1 MHPQGRTAGTVWR
14 QRSLCVFRGAASAA
28 PFFMRKAALS
38 VEEQVDYRK
47 MYLQMLDAAEHAL
60 AALDEARAL
69 LIAAEQAAEET
80 YIGRD

>member
-1 MHPQGRTAGTVWR
+1 
-14 QRSLCVFRGAASAA
+14 
-28 PFFMRKAALS
+28 MRKAALS